1 MQFLYK
7 LLLTYNLRLPGAH
20 HRGLVAPRK
29 IGACLVGAP
38 KED

>member
-7 LLLTYNLRLPGAH
+7 LLLTYNLRLPGAR
-20 HRGLVAPRK
+20 HRGLARK